1 MIPPLSAETAQVEN
15 LNAGDFDPLG
25 GSFLELLIFNNRRW
39 ILVLCVVLTSLF
51 GWSALHLK
59 VNASYIDMLPE
70 HQQYIVNYEAN
81 RIAMRA
87 LGDSVRIVVEN
98 KNGDIYDPH
107 YLAVLRQINDS
118 VFLMPGVDRSFMK
131 SLWMPVVRWTEITQQ
146 GATGGPV
153 MPDNY
158 NASPASINQLHE
170 NILQAG
176 IVGSIVANDQRS
188 SEIFVPLLDRDP
200 TTGEPFNYGKF
211 WQNLQA
217 IVQPLNAGLISIHIV
232 GFAAVMGNLIAGL
245 HEVLSFFGVAAVIA
259 SLFIFAFTRC
269 VRSTV
274 AILTCSLIAIVWL
287 LGIIQLLGYVLDPYS
302 VLVPFLVF
310 AIGLSHGAQKMNGI
324 MQDIGRGTPSLV
336 AARLTFRRLFVAG
349 LTALIADAV
358 GFAVLTVIN
367 IEAIRALAI
376 TASIGV
382 SVLVFTNLV
391 LLPIILSFVGV
402 SRKAALRSLESEDPS
417 ASPGIFERLFQLLE
431 HFSERRWA
439 VAALSG
445 TAALVVVGYVIGRN
459 VQIGDLTAGAPELR
473 VHSVYNRDNAYI
485 MEHYSLSNDQ
495 FAIIVKSDASGLD
508 TFPAVLQMDRLEQ
521 FMQTIPGVQTT
532 VSAADFVRIYTAGTF
547 EGNLKWATI
556 NRDNYVLGSAMNDV
570 FVGNPELIN
579 NDNSAAP
586 VIVYLDD
593 HKATTLTAVATAA
606 EAFAKAN
613 NTSSEQFLLAAGSAG
628 IAAATNIV
636 VSQADTYMPY
646 LVYAAVIV
654 LCFISFRN
662 WRAVVV
668 AIVPLMVTSILC
680 RALMVI
686 LGIGVKVATLPV
698 IALGVGIGVDYALY
712 ILSIQLAFQR
722 RGDSPREAYRKA
734 LRFTGRIVAL
744 VGFTLAAGV
753 SLWAFS
759 PIKFQADMGI
769 LLTFMFLWNM
779 VGALVLVP
787 ALSYFLLQ
795 TKWVIRRE
803 IAK

>member
-98 KNGDIYDPH
+98 KNGDNNDPH

-662 WRAVVV
+662 WRAVMV

>member
-668 AIVPLMVTSILC
+668 AIVPLMVTYILC

>member
-217 IVQPLNAGLISIHIV
+217 IAQPLNAGLISIHIV

>member
-1 MIPPLSAETAQVEN
+1 
-15 LNAGDFDPLG
+15 
-25 GSFLELLIFNNRRW
+25 
-39 ILVLCVVLTSLF
+39 
-51 GWSALHLK
+51 
-59 VNASYIDMLPE
+59 
-70 HQQYIVNYEAN
+70 
-81 RIAMRA
+81 
-87 LGDSVRIVVEN
+87 
-98 KNGDIYDPH
+98 
-107 YLAVLRQINDS
+107 
-118 VFLMPGVDRSFMK
+118 
-131 SLWMPVVRWTEITQQ
+131 
-146 GATGGPV
+146 
-153 MPDNY
+153 
-158 NASPASINQLHE
+158 
-170 NILQAG
+170 
-176 IVGSIVANDQRS
+176 
-188 SEIFVPLLDRDP
+188 
-200 TTGEPFNYGKF
+200 
-211 WQNLQA
+211 
-217 IVQPLNAGLISIHIV
+217 
-232 GFAAVMGNLIAGL
+232 
-245 HEVLSFFGVAAVIA
+245 
-259 SLFIFAFTRC
+259 
-269 VRSTV
+269 
-274 AILTCSLIAIVWL
+274 
-287 LGIIQLLGYVLDPYS
+287 
-302 VLVPFLVF
+302 
-310 AIGLSHGAQKMNGI
+310 
-324 MQDIGRGTPSLV
+324 
-336 AARLTFRRLFVAG
+336 
-349 LTALIADAV
+349 
-358 GFAVLTVIN
+358 
-367 IEAIRALAI
+367 
-376 TASIGV
+376 
-382 SVLVFTNLV
+382 
-391 LLPIILSFVGV
+391 
-402 SRKAALRSLESEDPS
+402 
-417 ASPGIFERLFQLLE
+417 
-431 HFSERRWA
+431 
-439 VAALSG
+439 
-445 TAALVVVGYVIGRN
+445 
-459 VQIGDLTAGAPELR
+459 
-473 VHSVYNRDNAYI
+473 

>member
-217 IVQPLNAGLISIHIV
+217 SVQPLNAGLISIHIV

>member
-662 WRAVVV
+662 WRAVMV